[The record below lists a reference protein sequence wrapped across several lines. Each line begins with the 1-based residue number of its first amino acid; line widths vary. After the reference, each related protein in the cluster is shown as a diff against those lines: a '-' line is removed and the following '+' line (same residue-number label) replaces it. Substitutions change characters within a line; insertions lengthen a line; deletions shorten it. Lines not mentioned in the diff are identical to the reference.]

1 MKKNEIVIT
10 GRMVLKASWIL
21 GMLAMLVRCLM
32 GYVFQ
37 LEDWLIIAGLVASMG
52 NAFGKDNEVRE

>member
-52 NAFGKDNEVRE
+52 NAFGKDNGVRE

>member
-21 GMLAMLVRCLM
+21 GMLAMLVRILM
-32 GYVFQ
+32 GAVFQ
-37 LEDWLIIAGLVASMG
+37 LEDWLIIAGLLASMG